1 MLSTNRNPADFS
13 DYIRSKG
20 TQLVDGAG
28 KNVVLRGVGI
38 GNWLLPEG
46 YMWKFGMDTQSPREI
61 ESFFEKLLGL
71 QESREFWGKFD
82 SCFMTEEDIRLIADL
97 GFNHIRLPINSR
109 KVITEDGLPIESGL
123 QLIDQIIEWC
133 RKHQLWVLL
142 DLHGAPG
149 GQTGTNIDD
158 SPNNRPELFTENK
171 YWDLSIKLWKL
182 LATRYRDDRTV
193 LGYDLLNEPLA
204 PQHWTEELSH
214 SLILLYKELSK
225 AIRLIDSNHL
235 LMFEGTHWASNWEI
249 FTEVFD
255 SNSVLQ
261 FHKYWSAPDQDGIEN
276 FLKIRDELQIP
287 IYMGEGGENNGEWIY
302 TAFRL
307 YETYDIGWNFW
318 PWKKIETFT
327 SPLSVKA
334 PRGWNELLHP
344 PIEGRDGTP
353 INAEQIISELLSRMV
368 VSECTLNT
376 DVISALFARGHF
388 KIPAWGYGFRGLGE
402 SYFSQSTFPHP
413 GLRRNESVTIH
424 YLDGGKVDSPD
435 FEQNDGRNYR
445 NEEVIVVALSSG
457 DWLEYEIED
466 EFELSDVKVITSE
479 QDAAFFSIERS
490 HRGIKVKA
498 NAAVT
503 IMAVELGQSHTVA
516 CKTA

>member
-1 MLSTNRNPADFS
+1 MLNPNRNPADFS
-13 DYIRSKG
+13 NYIRSKG
-20 TQLVDGAG
+20 TEFVDGSG
-28 KNVVLRGVGI
+28 QNILLRGVGI

-61 ESFFEKLLGL
+61 ERFFDKLLGH
-71 QESREFWGKFD
+71 QESEKFWEKYE
-82 SCFMTEEDIRLIADL
+82 SCFITEEDIRLIADL

-123 QLIDQIIEWC
+123 RLIDQIIEWS

-158 SPNNRPELFTENK
+158 SPNNRPELFTDEG
-171 YWDLSIKLWKL
+171 YWDLTIKLWEL
-182 LATRYRDDRTV
+182 LASRYRDDKTV

-204 PQHWTEELSH
+204 PQHWTEELSR
-214 SLILLYKELSK
+214 SLILLYKELTQ
-225 AIRLIDSNHL
+225 AIRLIDPNHL

-255 SNSVLQ
+255 SNSALQ
-261 FHKYWSAPDQDGIEN
+261 FHKYWSAPDQNGIEN

-318 PWKKIETFT
+318 PWKKIETLT
-327 SPLSVKA
+327 SPLSVSA
-334 PRGWNELLHP
+334 PRGWNEILHP
-344 PIEGRDGTP
+344 PIADRGDTSL
-353 INAEQIISELLSRMV
+353 NTAQIISDLLNGMA
-368 VSECTLNT
+368 VSQCTHNSE
-376 DVISALFARGHF
+376 VISALFSRGHF

-402 SYFSQSTFPHP
+402 SYFSHSSFPHP
-413 GLRRNESVTIH
+413 GLRRDESVAIH
-424 YLDGGKVDSPD
+424 YLDGRKVQLPD

-445 NEEVIVVALSSG
+445 NDEVIVVSLSPG
-457 DWLEYEIED
+457 DWLEYEIEG

-479 QDAAFFSIERS
+479 QDEALFSIVRS
-490 HRGIKVKA
+490 NRGIRVKA
-498 NAAVT
+498 HIAFTLIGVK
-503 IMAVELGQSHTVA
+503 LR
-516 CKTA
+516 